1 MMEKPNFDYIDS
13 LARGDE
19 EVKKMLLDV
28 IKTEFP
34 EEKKD
39 YFESFNQKDLK
50 KTEENVHKLKHKI
63 SILGLVKSYE
73 LANVYEHN
81 LREKS
86 LSGYEDFE
94 KIIETITEFIET
106 L

>member
-1 MMEKPNFDYIDS
+1 MEKPNFEYIDK
-13 LARGDE
+13 LARGDD
-19 EVKKMLLDV
+19 EVKNMLLDV

-34 EEKKD
+34 DEKKD
-39 YFESFNQKDLK
+39 YFESFNARDYK

-73 LANVYEHN
+73 LANIYEHN
-81 LREKS
+81 LREKNIE
-86 LSGYEDFE
+86 GYKVFED
-94 KIIETITEFIET
+94 TLANITNFIET